1 MQYLHLSQCP
11 ASARFPPCAQLC
23 ASSSL
28 SSIRQPC
35 LSNPAHLTSRPV
47 PRALATG
54 YVSNLGSFFSLREWR
69 VFRHESI
76 RRASLVV
83 DLPVSL
89 YINGLGASFLSSRG
103 KHCHP
108 RRCRYAAH
116 SWRRPAALWRYPPLH
131 AFRGSSSPARASC
144 RQL

>member
-1 MQYLHLSQCP
+1 IASMLTFNQTLCSIFTCHSVRQAPAFLHVPNCVPPLHCP
-11 ASARFPPCAQLC
+11 QSARPGFLIPHPSPPDQY
-23 ASSSL
+23 
-28 SSIRQPC
+28 
-35 LSNPAHLTSRPV
+35 

-116 SWRRPAALWRYPPLH
+116 SWRRPAALW
-131 AFRGSSSPARASC
+131 
-144 RQL
+144 